1 MTRTSPRVVLYPP
14 AMDDLDDMRVATDS
28 DDELNIIQSV
38 QKDLGHEDYIK
49 SAPLSTPFSSCGL
62 TPPAQES

>member
-1 MTRTSPRVVLYPP
+1 
-14 AMDDLDDMRVATDS
+14 MDDLDDMRVASGS

-49 SAPLSTPFSSCGL
+49 SAPLFSHSLLKLRTDTPCL
-62 TPPAQES
+62 